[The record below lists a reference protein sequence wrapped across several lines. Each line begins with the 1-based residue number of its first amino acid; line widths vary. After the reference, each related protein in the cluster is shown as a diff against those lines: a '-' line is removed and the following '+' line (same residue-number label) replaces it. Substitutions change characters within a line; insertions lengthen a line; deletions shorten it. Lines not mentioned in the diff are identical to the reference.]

1 MALATTH
8 KSYVDYSSSTRV
20 WVHYTLLFD
29 RECSQRGSRIRF
41 EKDVLFAILVQ
52 LEILL
57 GLLWFFFFVLQ
68 ILYSRSAHNSFF
80 SLLYP
85 YSTLLLKSNTFC
97 GVNIRVGVQFKD
109 EEMLWRCL
117 LFWACSILENCDSHG
132 ISGALSLTLFSQP

>member
-41 EKDVLFAILVQ
+41 EKRCFYLQFWSNLRFF
-52 LEILL
+52 L
-57 GLLWFFFFVLQ
+57 GLLWFFFVLQ
-68 ILYSRSAHNSFF
+68 ILYSRSAHNSYF